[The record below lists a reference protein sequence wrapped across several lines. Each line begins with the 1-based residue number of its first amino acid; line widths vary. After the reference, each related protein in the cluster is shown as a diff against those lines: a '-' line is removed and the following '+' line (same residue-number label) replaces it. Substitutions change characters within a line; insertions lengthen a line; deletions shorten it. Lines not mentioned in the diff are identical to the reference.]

1 MDKYENLGQ
10 VGEGSYGVVMK
21 CRHKETGRIVA
32 VKKFLDTEED
42 RAVRKIALREIR
54 MLKQLQ
60 HVNLVRLLGVF
71 RRRRRVFLVF
81 EFVERNLLE
90 ELEQNLLEEL
100 EQNLLE
106 ELEQN
111 LLEEL
116 EQNPSGLGQERAR
129 RYLYQT
135 LRALCFCH
143 QHNILHRDVKPENL
157 LVSGG
162 GVVKL
167 CDFGF
172 ARTLAEGA
180 EYTEYVATRWYRPP
194 ELLVGDTLYGKQV
207 DVWAAGCVCVE
218 MLTGEPLF
226 PGDSDIDQLYHI
238 IRCFGNLTPRHQ
250 EVFHQNPVFSGLVLP
265 QVPPVPPASHTPLQL
280 RYPTLPWQAVDLTQ
294 KCLQM
299 DPDSRSSCS
308 DLMLHQLFTY
318 DQLHLRLE
326 EELNMIPQKENR
338 RSRREEGDNSKVTGR
353 DSDPFGSSST
363 TNPDHSE
370 TRTSPDVTANPSIM
384 TANTT
389 KTTTANMTTAAKPCK
404 ATLTSQPGRDSD
416 HMTTSSMTT
425 SSMTTSS
432 MTTTSMTTS
441 SMTTSSM
448 TTSSMTT
455 TNKPDR
461 IPECRNN
468 LDHTTTTMMTNTST
482 TEPRRHPDRNMTT
495 TMDTSTSNMTTIIE
509 PKRHIDHKD
518 TKTTTTAPRKDPTRL
533 GETDRTSCD
542 RVVTISPLPP
552 TPTPSLS
559 HTSLA
564 PVVNGNSPF
573 THGNPG
579 LGAWP
584 HLGTLSLRSIDKT
597 KRHINTFSRISQQSL
612 STHCTV
618 GTQAVSER
626 SFLSER
632 DRGDRVVAMVRK
644 RAEVS
649 RSEFRFPE
657 LRTPLLSEGK
667 HPKGTSKNL
676 KKDIR
681 IPAIT
686 TTTTD
691 THTNT
696 HALQRT
702 HTTLD
707 AHGKTHTF
715 QRSHTQMDTHTHGQP

>member
-42 RAVRKIALREIR
+42 LAVRKIALREIR

-90 ELEQNLLEEL
+90 ELEQN
-100 EQNLLE
+100 
-106 ELEQN
+106 
-111 LLEEL
+111 
-116 EQNPSGLGQERAR
+116 PCGLGQERAR

-143 QHNILHRDVKPENL
+143 QHHILHRDVKPENL
-157 LVSGG
+157 LVSEG

-194 ELLVGDTLYGKQV
+194 ELLVGDTLYGKPV

-265 QVPPVPPASHTPLQL
+265 QVPPVPLASHTPLQL
-280 RYPTLPWQAVDLTQ
+280 RYPALPWQAVDLTQ

-308 DLMLHQLFTY
+308 DLMLHQLFTS

-338 RSRREEGDNSKVTGR
+338 KSRREEGDNSKVTGR
-353 DSDPFGSSST
+353 DSDPSGSSST
-363 TNPDHSE
+363 TNPEHSE
-370 TRTSPDVTANPSIM
+370 TRTSPDVTANTTVM

-389 KTTTANMTTAAKPCK
+389 KTTTANTTTAAKPCK
-404 ATLTSQPGRDSD
+404 AILTSQPGRDSD

-432 MTTTSMTTS
+432 MTTSSMTTTSMTT
-441 SMTTSSM
+441 T
-448 TTSSMTT
+448 SMTT

-461 IPECRNN
+461 IPEGRNN

-482 TEPRRHPDRNMTT
+482 TEPTRSRHPDRNMTT
-495 TMDTSTSNMTTIIE
+495 TMDTSMSNMTTIIE

-518 TKTTTTAPRKDPTRL
+518 TKTTTTDPRIDPTTTRP
-533 GETDRTSCD
+533 GETDRTTCD
-542 RVVTISPLPP
+542 RVVTVSTLPP
-552 TPTPSLS
+552 APTPSLS
-559 HTSLA
+559 HTSLT

-573 THGNPG
+573 THSNSG

-597 KRHINTFSRISQQSL
+597 KRHINPFSRISLQCL
-612 STHCTV
+612 STHSTAS
-618 GTQAVSER
+618 TQAVSER
-626 SFLSER
+626 SFLSDR
-632 DRGDRVVAMVRK
+632 DRGDRGDRGVAMVRK

-676 KKDIR
+676 KKDVR

-715 QRSHTQMDTHTHGQP
+715 QRSHTQMDTHTHG